1 MLIAEMRKSEKPV
14 EQKSLEKRLTF
25 DFLKDAVMEQ
35 VIELWNTDENGHSLI
50 LEGLE
55 NVLSVQGVQIGYPGA
70 YGQGND
76 EVHHQRHDVVQGQHR

>member
-14 EQKSLEKRLTF
+14 EEKSLEKRLSF

-70 YGQGND
+70 YG
-76 EVHHQRHDVVQGQHR
+76 